1 MTGSE
6 SAVHAK
12 RTAFF
17 EPAFGAVRKAPR
29 LLFARLRVKRK
40 KYFLPGLSRLTL
52 RWTVLSAPL
61 RARSLNVFA
70 PRLRRSARVHSTAA
84 VEVTSAE
91 ATPLEKPL
99 AEAVAGRAAA
109 SAASASR
116 QRARFISGT

>member
-29 LLFARLRVKRK
+29 SLFAFLRVKRK

-52 RWTVLSAPL
+52 RWTVLSVPL

-70 PRLRRSARVHSTAA
+70 PRLRRLSRATVSLTFPALSARVHSRAA
-84 VEVTSAE
+84 FEVTSAE
-91 ATPLEKPL
+91 
-99 AEAVAGRAAA
+99 
-109 SAASASR
+109 
-116 QRARFISGT
+116 